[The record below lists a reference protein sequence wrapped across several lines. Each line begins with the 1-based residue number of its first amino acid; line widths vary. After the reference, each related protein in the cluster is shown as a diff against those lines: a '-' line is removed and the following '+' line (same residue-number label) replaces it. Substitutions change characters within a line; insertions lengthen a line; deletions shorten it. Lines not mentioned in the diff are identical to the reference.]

1 MKIFWQ
7 NFENAYCLNVYN
19 IKMYNL
25 NTKEKPD
32 CTTIDEPKKKISSF
46 SLNVSKIVRYNM
58 HADLFED
65 FNAAPLTLVYT
76 QSCKIVL
83 TKQTFEE
90 LLDTQKTG
98 NSAPIFRY
106 DFLHF

>member
-1 MKIFWQ
+1 
-7 NFENAYCLNVYN
+7 
-19 IKMYNL
+19 
-25 NTKEKPD
+25 
-32 CTTIDEPKKKISSF
+32 
-46 SLNVSKIVRYNM
+46 M

-76 QSCKIVL
+76 QPCKIVL

-106 DFLHF
+106 DFLHFL

>member
-1 MKIFWQ
+1 MAFVFRWEGMKIFWQ
-7 NFENAYCLNVYN
+7 NFENAYCLNVYY

-65 FNAAPLTLVYT
+65 FNAAPPDLSLHPTL
-76 QSCKIVL
+76 
-83 TKQTFEE
+83 
-90 LLDTQKTG
+90 
-98 NSAPIFRY
+98 
-106 DFLHF
+106 